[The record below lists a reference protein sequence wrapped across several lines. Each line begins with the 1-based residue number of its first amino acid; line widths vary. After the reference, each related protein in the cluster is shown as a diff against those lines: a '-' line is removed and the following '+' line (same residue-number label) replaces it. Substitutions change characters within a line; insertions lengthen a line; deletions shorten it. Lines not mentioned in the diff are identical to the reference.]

1 MDRLTYFPGCSLKDE
16 AKEFEI
22 SAMAVMK
29 ALELPL
35 VEIERWNCCGTV
47 FSLTEDDLMHQL
59 ASIRNF
65 IRVQEAGSDEIVTSC
80 AMCYNTLKRSSL
92 FVNHAEE
99 RLEKINAFMD
109 EEVAYEGKVEVRHLL
124 EIIRDRIG
132 WEKVEEAMIY
142 PLEGLLVAPYYG
154 CMLLRP
160 RQVGIDDPD
169 NPTIMRDLIDALWAT
184 PVEYAFQAECCG
196 SYQVVDHREL
206 IVERTHRILSS
217 ARRAG
222 ADVVVTSCPLCQYN
236 LRETQSE
243 LKEKIPTYEEMPVMY
258 FTQLMAVALD
268 VDSGELPSPLLA
280 RFSVGEGVGKGEG

>member
-1 MDRLTYFPGCSLKDE
+1 MDQLTYFPGCSLKDE

-22 SAMAVMK
+22 SAMAVME

-35 VEIERWNCCGTV
+35 VEFERWNCCGTV

-59 ASIRNF
+59 ASIRNL
-65 IRVQEAGSDEIVTSC
+65 IRAQETGSEEIVTLCS
-80 AMCYNTLKRSSL
+80 MCYNTLKRSSL

-109 EEVAYEGKVEVRHLL
+109 KEVAYEGKVEVRHLL

-132 WEKVEEAMIY
+132 WEKVEEAMIH
-142 PLEGLLVAPYYG
+142 PLEGLSVAPYYG

-160 RQVGIDDPD
+160 RQVGIDDPE
-169 NPTIMRDLIDALWAT
+169 NPTIMRDLIEALWAT
-184 PVEYAFQAECCG
+184 PVEYAFQTECCG

-206 IVERTHRILSS
+206 IVERTYRILSS

-222 ADVVVTSCPLCQYN
+222 ADVVITSCPLCQYN

-243 LKEKIPTYEEMPVMY
+243 LKEKIPTYEEMPVIY
-258 FTQLMAVALD
+258 FTQLMAVALN
-268 VDSGELPSPLLA
+268 VDRGELPGSLLA
-280 RFSVGEGVGKGEG
+280 RLSIEEGVGKGEG